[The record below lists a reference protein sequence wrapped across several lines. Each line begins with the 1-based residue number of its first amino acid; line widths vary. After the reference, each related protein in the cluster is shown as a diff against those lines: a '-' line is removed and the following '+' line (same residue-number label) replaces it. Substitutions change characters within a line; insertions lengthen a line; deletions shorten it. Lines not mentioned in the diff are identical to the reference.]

1 MSRTVVIG
9 GGLIGLWCAYELRR
23 RGVEVVVLDRG
34 TPAASCSWAN
44 AGWVVPAFSSPLPA
58 PGLPAQSLRWLLRR
72 DSPFR
77 VNPRALPQL
86 APWLAAFWRRCNP
99 RDYAAAFDAL
109 ARLNARTTQHYD
121 TLQAEGVAFEM
132 HRLGLLFTFVREAEV
147 AHITEDLERMRA
159 HGYPPPTVM
168 DAPQLRAVE
177 PALSPR
183 VRAGVLVPEE
193 RCVRPESLVQGLEAR
208 LVDLGV
214 PVRRGGEVRGF
225 ARRNGTITAALT
237 TAGPISADSF
247 LLAAGAWSGLLAG
260 QCGVHLPLTAARGYS
275 ITLST
280 PTLQVRHLVYLTE
293 AKVAVTPFRAALRFA
308 GTLELSGIYE
318 RADPR
323 RLAAVRRAADLY
335 LAEQASGATESHW
348 MGLRPVTPD
357 GLPLIG
363 RLPGQDNLYIA
374 AGHGMLGITLAPA
387 TASAI
392 AALMLEGR
400 ADVDLAPFDPARFVR
415 PSTRWAARGIRHD

>member
-1 MSRTVVIG
+1 MSRTVVVG

-34 TPAASCSWAN
+34 APAASCSWAN

-72 DSPFR
+72 ESPFR
-77 VNPRALPQL
+77 INPRALPQL
-86 APWLAAFWRRCNP
+86 VPWLLAFWRRCNP
-99 RDYAAAFDAL
+99 HAYAAAFDAL
-109 ARLNARTTQHYD
+109 ARLNARTMQHYD
-121 TLQAEGVAFEM
+121 ALQGEGVAFEM
-132 HRLGLLFTFVREAEV
+132 HRAGLLFTFAQEEEV

-159 HGYPPPTVM
+159 HGYPPPAVL
-168 DAPQLRAVE
+168 DAQQVRAVE

-208 LVDLGV
+208 LADLGV
-214 PVRRGGEVRGF
+214 SVRRGEEVRGF
-225 ARRNGTITAALT
+225 ARRNGTVTAVLT
-237 TAGPISADSF
+237 TAGPLSADSF
-247 LLAAGAWSGLLAG
+247 LIAAGAWSGLLAG
-260 QCGVHLPLTAARGYS
+260 RCGAPLPVTAARGYS
-275 ITLST
+275 ITLSG

-308 GTLELSGIYE
+308 GTLELAGISE
-318 RADPR
+318 RVDPR
-323 RLAAVRRAADLY
+323 RLVAVRRAADLY
-335 LAEQASGATESHW
+335 LAERAAGAAEASW

-357 GLPLIG
+357 GLPAIG
-363 RLPGQDNLYIA
+363 RLPGQDNLYVA

-392 AALMLEGR
+392 AALMVEGR

-415 PSTRWAARGIRHD
+415 RTTRPAPRGIRRD